1 MDIRKINDSISVSPQ
16 IKLEDAHELAR
27 LGFKSIISNRPDGEE
42 NGQPTADMICMAAE
56 AAGLEFRHIPVVASD
71 IGDRDIALFDEAM
84 KDLPKPILAFCRSGT
99 RAATLW
105 ALSHAPSLGED
116 AALSATKAAGYDLSQ
131 LRTRLSSTSSAE
143 STSATDAKSSTA
155 CDVLIVGAGAAG
167 IATAASLLKRRKC
180 LSIVLVDPSERH
192 AYQPGWTMI
201 GGGIFKPE
209 DTVRPMRDLIPDGV
223 KWEKASVAVFEPDH
237 DRVVLSD
244 GRRISYRM
252 LVAAPGIKLSW
263 SAIEGLE
270 ETLGRNGV
278 TSNYRYDIAPYTW
291 FLVQN
296 LKGGRALFTQPPMP
310 IKCAGAP
317 QKAMYLSGDHW
328 FRQGRINDISIH
340 FHNAGPVLFGV
351 KDYVPALMEYVKKYR
366 ANLNFASKLL
376 AVDGTR
382 KEARF
387 ANTAADGTVTEE
399 TVGFDMIHVCP
410 PQIAPDFVRDSPLAN
425 QAGWIEVDEASLQ
438 HKRYPNVFS
447 LGDAAGTSNA
457 KTAAAARKQAPIVA
471 ENVLA
476 VLDGKAMPAAY
487 DGYGS
492 CPLTVERG
500 KIVLAEFGYGGKLLP
515 TFPTWIIDGTKPSS
529 LAWYLKAEALPPIY
543 WHGMLKGREWLVSP
557 DLKKTAA

>member
-1 MDIRKINDSISVSPQ
+1 MDIRRIDDSISVSPQ
-16 IKLEDAHELAR
+16 IELEAVQDIAR
-27 LGFKSIISNRPDGEE
+27 LGFKSIISDRPDGEE
-42 NGQPTADMICMAAE
+42 EGQPSANRVCAAAE
-56 AAGLEFRHIPVVASD
+56 GAGLEFRHIPVVAAS
-71 IGDRDIALFDEAM
+71 IGDRDVALFAEAM
-84 KDLPKPILAFCRSGT
+84 KDLPKPVLAFCRSGT
-99 RAATLW
+99 RAAMLW
-105 ALSHAPSLGED
+105 ALSQAPSIGSD
-116 AALSATKAAGYDLSQ
+116 AALVATKTAGYDLSQ
-131 LRTRLSSTSSAE
+131 LRSRLS
-143 STSATDAKSSTA
+143 ATPDAKDLKAATA

-180 LSIVLVDPSERH
+180 LNIVLVDPSERH
-192 AYQPGWTMI
+192 AYQPGWTMV

-209 DTVRPMRDLIPDGV
+209 DTVRPMADVIPHGV
-223 KWEKASVAVFEPDH
+223 RWEKASVEAFDPEH
-237 DRVVLSD
+237 DNVVLSD
-244 GRRISYRM
+244 GRRITYRM
-252 LVAAPGIKLSW
+252 LVAAPGIKLDW

-278 TSNYRYDIAPYTW
+278 TSNYRYDAAPYTW
-291 FLVQN
+291 SLVRN

-328 FRQGRINDISIH
+328 FRQGRINDISIQ

-351 KDYVPALMEYVKKYR
+351 KDYVPALMEYVRKYR
-366 ANLNFASKLL
+366 ADLNFGSRLL
-376 AVDGTR
+376 FVDGPK

-410 PQIAPDFVRDSPLAN
+410 PQIAPDFVRNSPLAN
-425 QAGWIEVDEASLQ
+425 QAGWIEVDEQSLQ
-438 HKRYPNVFS
+438 HKRYANVFS
-447 LGDAAGTSNA
+447 LGDAAATSNA

-476 VLDGKAMPAAY
+476 VLDGKSMPAAY

-515 TFPTWIIDGTKPSS
+515 TFPTWLIDGTRPST
-529 LAWYLKAEALPPIY
+529 LAWYLKSEALPPIY

-557 DLKKTAA
+557 ALKKDAA